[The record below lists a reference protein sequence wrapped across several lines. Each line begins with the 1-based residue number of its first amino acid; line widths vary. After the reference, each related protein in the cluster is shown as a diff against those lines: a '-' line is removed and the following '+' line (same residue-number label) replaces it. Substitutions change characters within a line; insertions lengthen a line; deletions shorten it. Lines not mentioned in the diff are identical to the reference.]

1 MISMFSTESNGTT
14 AGRSFMSYS
23 GSIRSVTTM
32 TARDGFLT
40 KSTASLPQLSLSQQA
55 VHESGGRDPE
65 SNSQPRPEFSTLGP
79 RRNSR
84 MRSMIDLPKAGK
96 ASGLSIAE
104 ERLRRYQRNAA
115 IEAQHAS
122 GGYGQHTRA
131 RTTTGALETKPLH
144 SGKSGSGSGEK
155 GWFSSFNFGTRR
167 FNGRTGSERRA
178 DREHVLAFTSPSDED
193 EHLLVPDDTD
203 KEEEMSGKHFP
214 NDQPGLKQ
222 DLESVYESDPVYKQ
236 SLPQTPAATPAA
248 NRQLPL
254 VVSPPSSD
262 LAADNGNEQEDGK
275 ITRPLVPKRA
285 PRAFEDASDPP
296 LAPMDARLLDA
307 EMKSTMT
314 QKVVC
319 AVCHAKGVNFP
330 SCRK

>member
-1 MISMFSTESNGTT
+1 
-14 AGRSFMSYS
+14 
-23 GSIRSVTTM
+23 
-32 TARDGFLT
+32 
-40 KSTASLPQLSLSQQA
+40 
-55 VHESGGRDPE
+55 
-65 SNSQPRPEFSTLGP
+65 
-79 RRNSR
+79 
-84 MRSMIDLPKAGK
+84 MIDLPKAGK

-131 RTTTGALETKPLH
+131 RTTTGAPETKPLH

-178 DREHVLAFTSPSDED
+178 DREHVRAFTSPSDEV
-193 EHLLVPDDTD
+193 EHLLVPYDTD
-203 KEEEMSGKHFP
+203 KEEEMSGKHFS
-214 NDQPGLKQ
+214 NDQPGFKQ

>member
-1 MISMFSTESNGTT
+1 
-14 AGRSFMSYS
+14 
-23 GSIRSVTTM
+23 
-32 TARDGFLT
+32 
-40 KSTASLPQLSLSQQA
+40 
-55 VHESGGRDPE
+55 
-65 SNSQPRPEFSTLGP
+65 
-79 RRNSR
+79 

-131 RTTTGALETKPLH
+131 RTTTGALETKPLY

-178 DREHVLAFTSPSDED
+178 DREHVRAFTSPSDEE
-193 EHLLVPDDTD
+193 EHLLVRDDTD
-203 KEEEMSGKHFP
+203 KEEEVLGKRLP
-214 NDQPGLKQ
+214 NDQPGFKQ
-222 DLESVYESDPVYKQ
+222 DLESVYEGEPGYKQ
-236 SLPQTPAATPAA
+236 PLPQTPAATPAS
-248 NRQLPL
+248 NTRLPL
-254 VVSPPSSD
+254 VVSPSSSD
-262 LAADNGNEQEDGK
+262 LVTDNGNEQEDGK
-275 ITRPLVPKRA
+275 IPRPLPPKRA
-285 PRAFEDASDPP
+285 PRAFEDESDPP
-296 LAPMDARLLDA
+296 LAPIDARLLDA

>member
-1 MISMFSTESNGTT
+1 MVLEF
-14 AGRSFMSYS
+14 
-23 GSIRSVTTM
+23 
-32 TARDGFLT
+32 
-40 KSTASLPQLSLSQQA
+40 QL
-55 VHESGGRDPE
+55 
-65 SNSQPRPEFSTLGP
+65 
-79 RRNSR
+79 
-84 MRSMIDLPKAGK
+84 
-96 ASGLSIAE
+96 
-104 ERLRRYQRNAA
+104 
-115 IEAQHAS
+115 
-122 GGYGQHTRA
+122 
-131 RTTTGALETKPLH
+131 
-144 SGKSGSGSGEK
+144 
-155 GWFSSFNFGTRR
+155 GTRR

-178 DREHVLAFTSPSDED
+178 DREHVRAFTSPSDED

-214 NDQPGLKQ
+214 NDQPGFKQ

-330 SCRK
+330 SCRKCGDTFCSRECRVGLAAGGDGKKHVCGLLETRLLARAAQSPNGNLLPSPPTVKPVKRVLIA